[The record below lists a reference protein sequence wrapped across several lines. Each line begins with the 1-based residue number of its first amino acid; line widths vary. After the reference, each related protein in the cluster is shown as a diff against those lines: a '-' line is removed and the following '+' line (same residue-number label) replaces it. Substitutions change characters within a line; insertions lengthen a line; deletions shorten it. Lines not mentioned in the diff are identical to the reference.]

1 MFLRTDVLQT
11 PNFALTTCDVDT
23 TANDPDEERVS
34 VHLLIASLTFLIR
47 SLPNGSRVRLPSGKD
62 AEWWPPECLLEA
74 SYGCAVLKT
83 FGVEDAKEHI
93 SRVWGAEFYPDDPS
107 DARMDEDNH
116 GHRRSPLPADVD
128 MGFNEDLDLGSR
140 LVLPAE

>member
-1 MFLRTDVLQT
+1 MGVLQS
-11 PNFALTTCDVDT
+11 PNFALTTCDVDP

-83 FGVEDAKEHI
+83 FGVEDAEEHI
-93 SRVWGAEFYPDDPS
+93 SRVWAVEFYPVGPLR
-107 DARMDEDNH
+107 ARMDED
-116 GHRRSPLPADVD
+116 GYRHRRSPSPADVD
-128 MGFNEDLDLGSR
+128 VESYEDLDLGSH
-140 LVLPAE
+140 LVFPAE